1 MPVVYRRILIAVDLS
16 MDSSAVGQRAQAL
29 AGALKAE
36 LSIIHVVEPLAAS
49 APIPPDV
56 PPDFTSATVV
66 QTQAELVEIAREH
79 IGALA
84 SELGVPV
91 RRWRVVVGHTKDEIV
106 HAAADGRMD
115 LIVIGNRGR
124 HAFAFLVKPTEDAVL
139 KRAPCDV
146 LAVRLVAPEDS
157 KPKRK

>member
-49 APIPPDV
+49 API